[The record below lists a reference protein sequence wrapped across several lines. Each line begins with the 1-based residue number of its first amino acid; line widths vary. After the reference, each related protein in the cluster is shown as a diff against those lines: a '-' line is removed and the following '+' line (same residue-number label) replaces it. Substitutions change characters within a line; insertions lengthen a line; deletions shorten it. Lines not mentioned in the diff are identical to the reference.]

1 MVDLDLSNNAGFI
14 PIGTGGPAVCAPDQ
28 GPVGEDDAVGRRKGT
43 VIDRQAVI
51 VKALEVID
59 RDGLD
64 GLNIRKLGDEI
75 GFNGASLYH
84 HFKDKEEILREV
96 QHHLMETEG
105 LAPAA
110 GADAH
115 WRDVV
120 SLAVTRH
127 RASMLKHPN
136 CAPLMVGPS
145 RLRSFGARERLASM
159 MLEQGVPARLIYA
172 IIDSVEVLASGSALL
187 NPQNDAPGERLNLEG
202 RTDLP
207 HLRKMLRAT
216 GSSSD
221 RIFKLQLDALLDG
234 WETLI
239 DSGG

>member
-1 MVDLDLSNNAGFI
+1 
-14 PIGTGGPAVCAPDQ
+14 
-28 GPVGEDDAVGRRKGT
+28 VGRRKGT

-51 VKALEVID
+51 EKALEVID

-84 HFKDKEEILREV
+84 HFKDKDEILREV
-96 QHHLMETEG
+96 QHYLMETEG
-105 LAPAA
+105 LAPDP
-110 GADAH
+110 GEHTH
-115 WRDVV
+115 WREVV

-136 CAPLMVGPS
+136 CAPLMVGPA

-159 MLEQGVPARLIYA
+159 MLDQGVPARLIYT

-187 NPQNDAPGERLNLEG
+187 NPQNEPPRERLNIEG

-207 HLRKMLRAT
+207 NLRKALRSS
-216 GSSSD
+216 GNSSD
-221 RIFKLQLDALLDG
+221 RVFKAQLNVLLDG

-239 DSGG
+239 AGTA